1 MLTGLYEPTA
11 GEMKVNG
18 LDLKYDMDDLRKI
31 LGVCPQHNILFDDIT
46 VWEHL
51 YLFCLFKGMTDK
63 TEIEDKIKEK
73 IEEVELVEKAR
84 TASKNLSGGMKRK
97 LSLAIALIGNSKI
110 VMLDEPTSGMDL
122 TARRKMWDMLKNN
135 KQGRIIILT
144 THYMEEADILAD
156 RIAIMSAGKLRCLG
170 SSLFLKN
177 KYGVGY
183 SLTISKELNVASP
196 EHTRRILDLIQSY
209 IP

>member
-1 MLTGLYEPTA
+1 M
-11 GEMKVNG
+11 
-18 LDLKYDMDDLRKI
+18 
-31 LGVCPQHNILFDDIT
+31 
-46 VWEHL
+46 
-51 YLFCLFKGMTDK
+51 FKGLTDK
-63 TEIEDKIKEK
+63 KDMKAKIDEK
-73 IEEVELVEKAR
+73 IMEVELEPKRKTLSKA
-84 TASKNLSGGMKRK
+84 LSGGMKRK
-97 LSLAIALIGNSKI
+97 LSLAIALIGNSTI

-156 RIAIMSAGKLRCLG
+156 RIAIMSAGRLRCLG

-183 SLTISKELNVASP
+183 SLTISKQLNVASP
-196 EHTRRILDLIQSY
+196 EHTHRIKELVETY
-209 IP
+209 IPEAEMLSDVSAEISFQIPTTASAVFKDFFVALDKNLEPL